1 MTNGSCEIVV
11 NELTQ
16 HPSHRS
22 SQCTTA
28 NHTDEV
34 VFLSLLS
41 PPEQGQS
48 ESKKSSKKAAGLE
61 TKGTA
66 MSFGFK
72 KHKIHQ
78 SSTGGGK
85 LPLAIGDGTGP
96 GSGTGTLKKPTQTTA
111 ASNNG
116 NHLYGGLE
124 KEKATERDNATVI
137 SNPGVDGIFSD
148 KNGNMGK

>member
-1 MTNGSCEIVV
+1 
-11 NELTQ
+11 
-16 HPSHRS
+16 
-22 SQCTTA
+22 
-28 NHTDEV
+28 
-34 VFLSLLS
+34 
-41 PPEQGQS
+41 
-48 ESKKSSKKAAGLE
+48 
-61 TKGTA
+61 

-72 KHKIHQ
+72 KHKVHQ
-78 SSTGGGK
+78 STTGSK

-96 GSGTGTLKKPTQTTA
+96 GSGTGTLKKPTQTTT
-111 ASNNG
+111 ASNG